1 MVDTGFSDEGLRLRM
16 DLGVGRCLVDGGDDD
31 DESLPSVIDFLDFR
45 IRFGLGVGA
54 GTSTSIFS
62 SSLLSSL
69 GSAGTTSPPLFLRE
83 EVLFVR
89 LRFLA
94 LFSFSASVCDIG
106 SSASVTSFV
115 RTRFLGAR
123 VVWVTDEGVGDSR
136 VPGHRRREHDTNLSS
151 LGVESAR
158 NLARLMSV

>member
-1 MVDTGFSDEGLRLRM
+1 MVDTGFSDEGLRFWV
-16 DLGVGRCLVDGGDDD
+16 DLGVGRSLVDGGDDD
-31 DESLPSVIDFLDFR
+31 EESLPSVVDFLGFR
-45 IRFGLGVGA
+45 IRLLGVGA

-69 GSAGTTSPPLFLRE
+69 GSAGTTSPALFLRE

-89 LRFLA
+89 LRFLT

-106 SSASVTSFV
+106 SSASVPSFV

-123 VVWVTDEGVGDSR
+123 VVWVTDEGLGDSR
-136 VPGHRRREHDTNLSS
+136 VPGHRRREHGVNLSS

-158 NLARLMSV
+158 NLARLMSA